1 MQDAQSLYTQM
12 KPQAR
17 QAARNYLLSR
27 TPWWLQEEMIQAFEA
42 DMADIS
48 DQLQVPV
55 VIDRPFIS
63 QTGAGVASTLFC
75 TLGNWEGAPTSRS
88 YQWKRGATNVG
99 TNSPNYTVTAPDV
112 GQNFTCTMVATN
124 GAGASAPTVS
134 NVIVIA

>member
-1 MQDAQSLYTQM
+1 MSTDLQDATSLYNQM

-55 VIDRPFIS
+55 VIDAPFIS
-63 QTGAGVASTLFC
+63 QTGTVLTS
-75 TLGNWEGAPTSRS
+75 TLGNWEGSPTSRS
-88 YQWKRGATNVG
+88 YQWKVAGTNVG
-99 TNSPNYTVTAPDV
+99 TNAATYTRVTNDIGKAA
-112 GQNFTCTMVATN
+112 TCTMVATN
-124 GAGASAPTVS
+124 TAGASAPAVS
-134 NVIVIA
+134 NTIMVT